1 MKNVYEN
8 IQDDFGLSLIDEK
21 HLRYVMDVPKSMTLK
36 RWLEIV
42 QKITSPKEF
51 LEYLENVICTNQLF
65 TIKIINFFMSFPLQN
80 LNIADFYIFFPVQK
94 I

>member
-1 MKNVYEN
+1 MKNVYEK

-51 LEYLENVICTNQLF
+51 LEYLENVIEIIKMDEDYDRR
-65 TIKIINFFMSFPLQN
+65 TIKQLNMCRYPTDNF
-80 LNIADFYIFFPVQK
+80 
-94 I
+94 

>member
-51 LEYLENVICTNQLF
+51 LEYLENVIEIIKMDDDYDRRTIRQLNMCRYP
-65 TIKIINFFMSFPLQN
+65 TDNF
-80 LNIADFYIFFPVQK
+80 
-94 I
+94 

>member
-1 MKNVYEN
+1 MKNVYEK

-51 LEYLENVICTNQLF
+51 LEYLENVIEIIKMDDDYDRR
-65 TIKIINFFMSFPLQN
+65 TIKQLNMCRYPTDNF
-80 LNIADFYIFFPVQK
+80 
-94 I
+94 

>member
-1 MKNVYEN
+1 MKNVYEE

-51 LEYLENVICTNQLF
+51 LEYLENVIEIIKMDDDYDRR
-65 TIKIINFFMSFPLQN
+65 TIKQLNMCRYPTDNF
-80 LNIADFYIFFPVQK
+80 
-94 I
+94 

>member
-51 LEYLENVICTNQLF
+51 LEYLENVIEIIKMDDDYDRR
-65 TIKIINFFMSFPLQN
+65 TIKQLNMCRYPTDNF
-80 LNIADFYIFFPVQK
+80 
-94 I
+94 

>member
-36 RWLEIV
+36 RWVEIV

-51 LEYLENVICTNQLF
+51 LEYLENVIE
-65 TIKIINFFMSFPLQN
+65 TIKIDDDYDRRTIKQLNMCRYPTDNF
-80 LNIADFYIFFPVQK
+80 
-94 I
+94 

>member
-1 MKNVYEN
+1 MKVIKMKNVNEK

-42 QKITSPKEF
+42 QKITSPNEF
-51 LEYLENVICTNQLF
+51 LEYLENVIESIKVDEEYDRRTNKQLNMCRYP
-65 TIKIINFFMSFPLQN
+65 TDNF
-80 LNIADFYIFFPVQK
+80 
-94 I
+94 

>member
-51 LEYLENVICTNQLF
+51 IEYLENVIEIIKMDDDYDRR
-65 TIKIINFFMSFPLQN
+65 TIKQLNMCRYPTDNF
-80 LNIADFYIFFPVQK
+80 
-94 I
+94 

>member
-36 RWLEIV
+36 RWLECV

-51 LEYLENVICTNQLF
+51 LEYLENVIEIIKMDDDYDRR
-65 TIKIINFFMSFPLQN
+65 TIKQLNMCRYPTDNF
-80 LNIADFYIFFPVQK
+80 
-94 I
+94 

>member
-8 IQDDFGLSLIDEK
+8 IQDDFGLSLIYEK

-51 LEYLENVICTNQLF
+51 LEYLENVIEIIKMDDDYDRR
-65 TIKIINFFMSFPLQN
+65 TIKQLNMCRYPTDNF
-80 LNIADFYIFFPVQK
+80 
-94 I
+94 